1 MKKINNW
8 NSFNEGI
15 AEFRKSTTIL
25 TDIVSHI
32 TNCSN
37 TKIYFRIDS
46 DKVSDLTFGD
56 RFNPS
61 VSFVFNNKPFKI
73 ILTDI
78 IGLKGNFSNVKVFSE
93 DKEIGTFKVNELE
106 KVTELILST

>member
-25 TDIVSHI
+25 TDIV
-32 TNCSN
+32 N
-37 TKIYFRIDS
+37 RIDS
-46 DKVSDLTFGD
+46 NKVSDLTFGD

-73 ILTDI
+73 ILADR
-78 IGLKGNFSNVKVFSE
+78 IGLKGNFSNVKIFSE
-93 DKEIGTFKVNELE
+93 DKEIGTFKVNELQ
-106 KVTELILST
+106 KVIDLILST

>member
-25 TDIVSHI
+25 TDIVS
-32 TNCSN
+32 
-37 TKIYFRIDS
+37 RIDS

>member
-25 TDIVSHI
+25 TDIV
-32 TNCSN
+32 N
-37 TKIYFRIDS
+37 RIDS

-61 VSFVFNNKPFKI
+61 VSFVFNNKPFRI
-73 ILTDI
+73 ILTDR
-78 IGLKGNFSNVKVFSE
+78 IGLKGNFSNVKIFSE
-93 DKEIGTFKVNELE
+93 DKEIGTFKVNESE